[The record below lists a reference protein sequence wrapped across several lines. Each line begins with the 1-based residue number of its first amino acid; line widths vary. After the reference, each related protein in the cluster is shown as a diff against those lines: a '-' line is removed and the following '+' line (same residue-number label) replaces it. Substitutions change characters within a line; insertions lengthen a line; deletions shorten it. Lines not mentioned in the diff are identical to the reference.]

1 VSKGKFELVGVTTI
15 PIMRDIE
22 IIGGSSSE
30 NCKFVVVEDYIDYSK
45 Y

>member
-1 VSKGKFELVGVTTI
+1 VSKGKFELVGLTTV

-22 IIGGSSSE
+22 IIGGYSSE
-30 NCKFVVVEDYIDYSK
+30 NCKFVVVEDYIEYSK